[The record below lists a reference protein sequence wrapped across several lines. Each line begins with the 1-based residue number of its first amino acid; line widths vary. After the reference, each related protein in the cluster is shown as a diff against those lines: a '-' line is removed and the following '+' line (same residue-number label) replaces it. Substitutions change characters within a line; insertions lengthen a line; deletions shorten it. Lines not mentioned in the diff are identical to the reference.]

1 MIPIATYYN
10 WLVVQVSVHLAGGR
24 DMRAFLESGSQIGS
38 ADAKRL
44 LLLLPRWSCQKRLPM
59 FSNKRSAHPEKLLF
73 NVNVDCLAWLLLRP
87 SSQSSIRHYLV
98 QTKVSKLIILDLQ
111 QFYVHSFQK
120 KTAAVEDIFDPHSD
134 CDIGKKEVLFIF
146 QFCTMLNQT
155 KWLNWCHKIA
165 ADADAKTNCLRFPTK
180 DQLIPKTWMFLCG
193 SSQSTIRH
201 YLVQTKRHKII
212 ILDHEQ
218 FHDLSF

>member
-98 QTKVSKLIILDLQ
+98 QTKGSKLIIWTCNN
-111 QFYVHSFQK
+111 FMFTVFN
-120 KTAAVEDIFDPHSD
+120 PHSD

-180 DQLIPKTWMFLCG
+180 DQLIPKIWMFLCG